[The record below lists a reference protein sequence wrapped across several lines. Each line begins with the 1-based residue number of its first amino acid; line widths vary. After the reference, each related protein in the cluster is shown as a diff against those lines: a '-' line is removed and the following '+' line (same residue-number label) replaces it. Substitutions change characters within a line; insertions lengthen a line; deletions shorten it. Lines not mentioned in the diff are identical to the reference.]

1 MNEKYKK
8 IAVNICIVVFALL
21 VIIQSVANNITT
33 RRADTQID
41 TLTKQ
46 LGDAQSRLV
55 SCQSE
60 IRAGRNTI
68 RECSNSVG
76 RIASGLDEQSGELQT
91 IIQNLKQV
99 RAEVETMEN
108 ALDKFYDKYG
118 YYDYGYNNIDK
129 EVEQ

>member
-1 MNEKYKK
+1 MNEKREK
-8 IAVNICIVVFALL
+8 IVIGICIVCFSLIVIALS
-21 VIIQSVANNITT
+21 IANNITT

-55 SCQSE
+55 SCESE

-68 RECSNSVG
+68 RECSNSIG

-91 IIQNLKQV
+91 IIENLKQV

-108 ALDKFYDKYG
+108 ALDRFYDKYG